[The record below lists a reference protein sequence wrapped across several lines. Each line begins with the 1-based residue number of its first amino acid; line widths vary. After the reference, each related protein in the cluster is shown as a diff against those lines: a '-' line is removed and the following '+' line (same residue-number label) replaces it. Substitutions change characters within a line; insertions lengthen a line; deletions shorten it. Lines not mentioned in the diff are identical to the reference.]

1 MSKFD
6 LQKRTHEHSGVSY
19 EESLEAQQLSPSV
32 YERIGE
38 NGIRQLS
45 ESFYERVFADK
56 ETPWFLN
63 IFASSNKKEAVENQY
78 RFLVQTFGGPP
89 LYREKKGKYTRLVG
103 RHANYNIGIKAAK
116 RWIEHM
122 NETLDDKLADDEE
135 TRLALR
141 KYFAYTGHYIVVA
154 SEYMRPDQVSS
165 YASKRLLTV
174 SPLNLVAYS

>member
-6 LQKRTHEHSGVSY
+6 LQKRTHELSGVSY
-19 EESLEAQQLSPSV
+19 EESLQAQKLKPSI

-38 NGIRQLS
+38 DGIRGLS

-63 IFASSNKKEAVENQY
+63 IFASSNKREAVENQY

-103 RHANYNIGIKAAK
+103 RHANYNIGTKAAK

-122 NETLDDKLADDEE
+122 NEAIDEKFEHDDE
-135 TRLALR
+135 TRLALG

-165 YASKRLLTV
+165 YQGMAL
-174 SPLNLVAYS
+174 